1 MLQEDAYQIDL
12 NAVPMRIVD
21 SGGMPPYVDAL
32 PHTHTHEKQNKN
44 VDKGKILSTT
54 ATVVAAVA
62 VTAIIAPLEAATN
75 RQA

>member
-1 MLQEDAYQIDL
+1 MLMHC
-12 NAVPMRIVD
+12 P
-21 SGGMPPYVDAL
+21 
-32 PHTHTHEKQNKN
+32 THTRKTKNKTKRN